1 MEKILL
7 PSLRWWLCF
16 ESHVSM
22 QHIYGIALLIL
33 ACGALIG
40 IILWLERIVTKAENK
55 LKNLKTME
63 EKKNCIEHAEN
74 PKMYTEA
81 ELVSFGNYLLEQVRS
96 WKRVEEIEDPKLLHV
111 VGDWDIANWRESMK

>member
-1 MEKILL
+1 
-7 PSLRWWLCF
+7 
-16 ESHVSM
+16 
-22 QHIYGIALLIL
+22 
-33 ACGALIG
+33 
-40 IILWLERIVTKAENK
+40 
-55 LKNLKTME
+55 ME
-63 EKKNCIEHAEN
+63 EKKNCIEHAEK

>member
-1 MEKILL
+1 
-7 PSLRWWLCF
+7 
-16 ESHVSM
+16 
-22 QHIYGIALLIL
+22 
-33 ACGALIG
+33 
-40 IILWLERIVTKAENK
+40 
-55 LKNLKTME
+55 ME